1 MCAHA
6 DYREGFRVC
15 AIELRR
21 LWLRLVRRLRDVTAP
36 GPAPVPV
43 VARPARMGRAHAL
56 RTRRDG

>member
-21 LWLRLVRRLRDVTAP
+21 QAARLRRWLVSL
-36 GPAPVPV
+36 
-43 VARPARMGRAHAL
+43 RPMPIRRAAQQ
-56 RTRRDG
+56 RGG

>member
-21 LWLRLVRRLRDVTAP
+21 QATRLRRWLASLRPVTIRRAAP
-36 GPAPVPV
+36 QRGA
-43 VARPARMGRAHAL
+43 
-56 RTRRDG
+56 